1 MHPVAQPNG
10 KTTQSERA
18 MSVQKLAGRLKLP
31 NSSRMSEEQ
40 FSYLMI
46 IPLIVVLGAIVA
58 YPVASSLWMSLN
70 DVNYITHSQRFV
82 GLAQYL
88 KALRDPVVVHAIQV
102 TLQYTVE
109 TTVLTVLLAL
119 GAALLLN
126 ENFRG
131 KAFLSALV
139 ILPWSVSTYATS
151 IVWRYLY
158 SQEVG
163 LFNGALYAIGAIKD
177 YLPIVNQYTG
187 VTMIAIAH
195 SWQLAPLGAWFFL
208 ASLQTIPQDLYR
220 AARVDHLR
228 SPQRFWYVTF
238 PYLKH
243 ALVVIL
249 VLVTVEA
256 ARVFDTIYFL
266 TGGGPGIATQTLTFL
281 VYRETFQNLNLSYGS
296 AISYLL
302 MIIIFVLTTLYFMVL
317 FARKKT

>member
-1 MHPVAQPNG
+1 
-10 KTTQSERA
+10 
-18 MSVQKLAGRLKLP
+18 
-31 NSSRMSEEQ
+31 MSEEQ

-46 IPLIVVLGAIVA
+46 IPLIVVLGAIVI
-58 YPVASSLWMSLN
+58 YPVASSFWMSLN

-88 KALRDPVVVHAIQV
+88 KALRDPIVVHAILV

-131 KAFLSALV
+131 KAFLSSLV
-139 ILPWSVSTYATS
+139 ILPWSVSTYATA

-163 LFNGALYAIGAIKD
+163 LFNGVLYAIGAIQD

-187 VTMIAIAH
+187 ITMIAIAH
-195 SWQLAPLGAWFFL
+195 CWQLAPLGAWFFL

-228 SPQRFWYVTF
+228 PLQRFWYVTF

-243 ALVVIL
+243 AMVVIL

-256 ARVFDTIYFL
+256 ARVFDTVYFL

-296 AISYLL
+296 AISYIL
-302 MIIIFVLTTLYFMVL
+302 MAIIFVLTTLYFMVL